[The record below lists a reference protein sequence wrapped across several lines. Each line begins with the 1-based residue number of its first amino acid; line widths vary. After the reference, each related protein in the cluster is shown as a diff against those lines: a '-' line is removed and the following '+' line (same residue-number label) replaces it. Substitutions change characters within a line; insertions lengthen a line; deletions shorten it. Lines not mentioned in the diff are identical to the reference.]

1 MGKALVIAEKPS
13 VALDIAR
20 ALGKFEKQRDYF
32 ENEHYVISSAIGH
45 LVELCL
51 PGELDKQ
58 RSKWSFQ
65 NLPIIPDEFQLKPI
79 EKTESRFKLLKRLM
93 KRDDIDLII
102 NACDAGREG
111 ELIFRYLVRLA
122 GTKKRLKRLWL
133 QSMTQ
138 QAIKSAFDRL
148 RTDAE
153 MIPLAEAAV
162 CRSESDWLVGINATR
177 AMTAFNSKVGGFQ
190 LTPVGRVQTPTLAIL
205 VEREERIRSF
215 EPRTFWELFAD
226 FDVQKGTYRG
236 RWFDEKFA
244 KDRDEERKPER
255 IWERTKAEALSAKV
269 LGKPGEISEEKKSTT
284 QAPPLLYDLTS
295 LQREANSRYGF
306 HARRTLQIAQQ
317 LYERY
322 KVITY
327 PRTDSRYLP
336 EDYLGTARQVL
347 SSLGDPTLQPHAQK
361 VFRNGWLKP
370 NKRIFNNAKITDHNA
385 IIPTGQTP
393 RNLDEAQQRIFD
405 MVARR
410 FVAVFYPAAQF
421 EVTTRITRVAGEAFK
436 TEGRIIKDPGWL
448 AVYGREAAGEE
459 QSASIVDLIPGESA
473 LTRNAEIKE
482 SQTKPPPRFTEA
494 TLLSSMESA
503 GKLVE
508 DEELREAMAAK
519 GLGTPATRAAIIEG
533 LIQDGY
539 VAREAKD
546 LIATPKGT
554 SLITLLRGI
563 GVDLLSSP
571 ELTGEWEYQLKLMEH
586 GQLDRPAFMAR
597 IKGLTREIVHKAKS
611 FESDLVEGKYLTIDV
626 RCPKCGAPQLKED
639 YRTYRCQNCE
649 FRLFK
654 NIASR
659 QLSPDEVRL
668 LVSDR
673 KVGPLEGF
681 RSKTGKPF
689 SATLILNEDHKP
701 EFAFENDGNNERVE
715 VSPGKHIAVGKCQV
729 CSDGQVYDT
738 GTAYIC
744 ENVAKGRC
752 SFKMSKN
759 ILQREISHEQMRK
772 MLVEGKSDVLKRFIS
787 KKGRP
792 FDAALKLQNGKIGW
806 EFAKRQAGGKRKSSD
821 AGA

>member
-244 KDRDEERKPER
+244 KDQDEERKPER